1 MRRRTDQARPGWRRV
16 AAVGVGALLA
26 AASVVPGTAA
36 QAASST
42 TVHGTVQSGAAKLA
56 GVPVGFWSRTGT
68 RLAST
73 TTGAGGAFTLRV
85 PSGIRGFA
93 YAGTRPDAWRHA
105 IFTVGGK
112 AYVRGVIG
120 ATQGSTSYPL
130 YQGHSS
136 ATAAGLAGG
145 ATLRFR
151 LQKPGRIRV
160 LGGDYFHGAPG
171 ARGGIQVLRLNGN
184 MIQGVVAGATTGTA
198 TSRLLVP
205 GSYRVRLAP
214 QVPYLPR
221 TVVVTVPG
229 GSTRTISPAFSKGAT
244 LSGTLTGPGGAPA
257 VGVRVWV
264 RTGVFSSV
272 SDVTDA
278 NGRYS
283 LRSFAAGTHDLRVG
297 YAPPRDPDGDLG
309 PVPTPPTDDNYLPRT
324 VSFTVDAAR
333 HAVTQNLRLQK
344 AGHVTGTVAGSP
356 VDLDE
361 LQSDVFLE
369 TADHRVVRT
378 ALVQKDG
385 TYRLGGLRPGV
396 AYTVYVL
403 HGRYGA
409 ASFTA
414 TAGTLTRNIVPDKKA
429 LTLSGSA
436 GPAAAGGE
444 VRVTASGGVLFGLH
458 RLSREIG
465 STGQYTVEGL
475 IPGVYDVDIL
485 PAGGSATPIS
495 RAITVTLVASTT
507 KTLAVGP
514 KRGAYRVRFMS
525 GSAPIRHI
533 VATARNGAGDIARI
547 GPSRPD
553 PVGRVEAQ
561 DLWPGTYRYVPSSF
575 ADSDGN
581 VPAVDGPW
589 WFGAISRTFT
599 IAAGRTT
606 DDGTIALH
614 VRAKR

>member
-1 MRRRTDQARPGWRRV
+1 M

-26 AASVVPGTAA
+26 AASVVPATAA

-93 YAGTRPDAWRHA
+93 YAGTRPDASHA
-105 IFTVGGK
+105 IFRVSGK

-136 ATAAGLAGG
+136 ATAAGLSGG

-160 LGGDYFHGAPG
+160 SGGSYFHGAPG
-171 ARGGIQVLRLNGN
+171 ARGILEVLRLNGDS
-184 MIQGVVAGATTGTA
+184 IQTTVAGATTGTA

-214 QVPYLPR
+214 QLPYLPR
-221 TVVVTVPG
+221 TVAVTVPA
-229 GSTRTISPAFSKGAT
+229 GSTKTLSPTFLKGAAV
-244 LSGTLTGPGGAPA
+244 SGKLTGPGGAPA
-257 VGVRVWV
+257 VGVLVSA
-264 RTGVFSSV
+264 RTGAFHWGTELFFTWA

-283 LRSFAAGTHDLRVG
+283 LRAAFATGKHDLRVG
-297 YAPPRDPDGDLG
+297 YAVPRGPDDGDLP
-309 PVPTPPTDDNYLPRT
+309 PVIPPPTDDNYLPRT

-333 HAVTQNLRLQK
+333 HAVTQNVRLQK
-344 AGHVTGTVAGSP
+344 AGHVTGTVAGP
-356 VDLDE
+356 TVVLDE
-361 LQSDVFLE
+361 QESDVWLE
-369 TADHRVVRT
+369 TANHRVVRT
-378 ALVQKDG
+378 GVVQKDG

-414 TAGTLTRNIVPDKKA
+414 TAGTLTRNIVPDRKA

-436 GPAAAGGE
+436 GPAATGAE
-444 VRVTASGGVLFGLH
+444 VLVTTSGGVLFEL
-458 RLSREIG
+458 RRYSREIG
-465 STGQYTVEGL
+465 STGRYTVQGL
-475 IPGVYDVDIL
+475 IPGVYDVQVL
-485 PAGGSATPIS
+485 FPGGSDRLTS
-495 RAITVTLVASTT
+495 RTTTVTLLASTT

-514 KRGAYRVRFMS
+514 IQGKYRARFVS
-525 GSAPIRHI
+525 GSAPIPHI
-533 VATARNGAGDIARI
+533 DVTARNGAGDIAGI
-547 GPSRPD
+547 APLRPNTA
-553 PVGRVEAQ
+553 GRVEAQ
-561 DLWPGTYRYVPSSF
+561 GLWAGTYRYLPSSF
-575 ADSDGN
+575 AYNLSDSN

-589 WFGAISRTFT
+589 WFGALSSTFT

-614 VRAKR
+614 VRARR